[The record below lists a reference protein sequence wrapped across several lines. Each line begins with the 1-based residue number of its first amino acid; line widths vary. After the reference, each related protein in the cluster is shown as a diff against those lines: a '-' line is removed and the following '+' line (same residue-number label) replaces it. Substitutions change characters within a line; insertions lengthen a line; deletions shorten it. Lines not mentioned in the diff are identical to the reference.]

1 MLFDDIINITASSVP
16 DIPRLYTGIA
26 EWTACLVCSV
36 GLARKRFSS
45 GITWLLRILSLA
57 VFCLYQLGV
66 GQLPIG
72 FWIPAMIGAA
82 FLMVGML
89 FLLHK
94 DAPANIVIV
103 WARAFVLAE
112 FAASLEWQ
120 LYYFLW
126 RLGNPVI
133 QSIAFNVLFFLFV
146 CAACFAIMFL
156 IEWKYARNSLKPSLG
171 IRNVI
176 LALGTAVATFAISNI
191 SFVSTNNPLSGDSA
205 LSIFYI
211 RTLVDVCGLILLY
224 VQLEQR
230 QWVQAQVDLDAMH
243 GIVNRQYEQY
253 RLSKENIDT
262 LNRRYHD
269 LKHQIFVLRTELD
282 PVKRNEVFEQMEQ
295 GIKMYEAE
303 NKTGNGVLDVIL
315 TDKSLQCAANDINF
329 TCVADGKQI
338 EFMDVLDICSIFGNA
353 LDNAVECE
361 LRIPDK
367 SKRII
372 KVAVYAQNN
381 FVMIR
386 INNYTE
392 ENIVFSRG
400 LPVTTK
406 EASDGHGYGV
416 KSIRQCAEKYGG
428 SVQITLK
435 DNWFNLCV
443 LLPRDREKQNN
454 NGN

>member
-1 MLFDDIINITASSVP
+1 MLFDDIINITANSVP

-26 EWTACLVCSV
+26 EWAACMVCSV
-36 GLARKRFSS
+36 GLARARYNKA
-45 GITWLLRILSLA
+45 ITWLLRILLLF
-57 VFCLYQLGV
+57 VICGYQLGV
-66 GQLPIG
+66 GQLSIDY
-72 FWIPAMIGAA
+72 WIVSMIGAGLLMLG
-82 FLMVGML
+82 FLFVIY
-89 FLLHK
+89 K
-94 DAPANIVIV
+94 DAPENVVIV

-120 LYYFLW
+120 LYYFMWKSSPIL
-126 RLGNPVI
+126 
-133 QSIAFNVLFFLFV
+133 QSVAVNVVFFIAV
-146 CAACFAIMFL
+146 FAIIYSVMFAL
-156 IEWKYARNSLKPSLG
+156 EWKYARNKLKPAVS

-176 LALGTAVATFAISNI
+176 LALATAITTFAISNI
-191 SFVSTNNPLSGDSA
+191 SFISTNNPISGDSA
-205 LSIFYI
+205 LSILYI

-230 QWVQAQVDLDAMH
+230 QWVQARVELDAMQ

-253 RLSKENIDT
+253 RLSKENIDS

-269 LKHQIFVLRTELD
+269 LKHQIFVLRSETD
-282 PVKRNEVFEQMEQ
+282 PVKRDAVFDAMEQ
-295 GIKMYEAE
+295 GIKTYEAE

-315 TDKSLQCAANDINF
+315 TDKSLQCNANDINF
-329 TCVADGKQI
+329 TCVVDGKQI

-353 LDNAVECE
+353 LDNAIECE

-386 INNYTE
+386 VNNYAE
-392 ENIVFSRG
+392 EQIEFSHG

-406 EASDGHGYGV
+406 NAVDGHGYGV

-428 SVQITLK
+428 SIQITHK

-443 LLPRDREKQNN
+443 LIPRAKKREA
-454 NGN
+454 